1 MSTDKNFSTAD
12 NNDPQPPVEKQSASN
27 NPENSQQEPKYTQ
40 LYGLEG
46 ADGKISLDPQAS
58 RGSQGAEGKEEPHKR
73 ISQQFDID
81 PKTHKSLLIAQAI
94 RNVLII
100 IPALI
105 VLVVFVCVFINV
117 LVSAPSGYDDLI
129 LVGMFSIAVI
139 VLPYM
144 IHVILQ
150 VVAFMRFRKS
160 VKFRWIRGVNI
171 YGLIVAPIS
180 EVTYVPFMLE
190 RILRSYSSAES
201 SFTIVGVIVALYE
214 VILGILTI
222 IIMTNSIKKTTQL
235 SEKTEGSSLEAPLED
250 SKNNDS
256 CP

>member
-1 MSTDKNFSTAD
+1 MSSDKNFSTAD

-40 LYGLEG
+40 LYGLEST
-46 ADGKISLDPQAS
+46 DGKVSLDPQAS
-58 RGSQGAEGKEEPHKR
+58 PEPHKH

-81 PKTHKSLLIAQAI
+81 PDTHENLLIAQAI

-100 IPALI
+100 IPVLI
-105 VLVVFVCVFINV
+105 MLVVFVCVFINV

-129 LVGMFSIAVI
+129 LAGMFIIAVI
-139 VLPYM
+139 ALPYM

-150 VVAFMRFRKS
+150 VVAFMRFRRS
-160 VKFRWIRGVNI
+160 VKFRWIRGANI

-190 RILRSYSSAES
+190 RILDPSSSAES

-214 VILGILTI
+214 VILGILMIVVT
-222 IIMTNSIKKTTQL
+222 TNSIKKTEKS
-235 SEKTEGSSLEAPLED
+235 SEQKQHEVSEGVPDESL
-250 SKNNDS
+250 
-256 CP
+256 

>member
-1 MSTDKNFSTAD
+1 MSTDKNFSTAN

-46 ADGKISLDPQAS
+46 ADGKMSLDPQAS
-58 RGSQGAEGKEEPHKR
+58 PGFQGAEGKEEPHKH

-81 PKTHKSLLIAQAI
+81 PNTREPLLIAQAI
-94 RNVLII
+94 KNILII
-100 IPALI
+100 IPVLI
-105 VLVVFVCVFINV
+105 MLVVFVCVFINV

-129 LVGMFSIAVI
+129 LAGMFIIAVI
-139 VLPYM
+139 ALPYM

-150 VVAFMRFRKS
+150 VVAFMRFRRS

-180 EVTYVPFMLE
+180 EVIYVSLILEWAIIPFMGYRGSGSKQVSIAIGSMVSLYDA
-190 RILRSYSSAES
+190 ILC
-201 SFTIVGVIVALYE
+201 
-214 VILGILTI
+214 ILMI

-235 SEKTEGSSLEAPLED
+235 SGQKH
-250 SKNNDS
+250 
-256 CP
+256 

>member
-1 MSTDKNFSTAD
+1 MSTDKIFSTAD
-12 NNDPQPPVEKQSASN
+12 NNDPQPPAEKQGASGN

-46 ADGKISLDPQAS
+46 TDGKVSLDPQAS
-58 RGSQGAEGKEEPHKR
+58 PEPHKH

-81 PKTHKSLLIAQAI
+81 PNTREPLLIAQAI

-100 IPALI
+100 IPVLI
-105 VLVVFVCVFINV
+105 MLVVFVCVFINV

-129 LVGMFSIAVI
+129 LAGMFIIAVI
-139 VLPYM
+139 ALPYM

-150 VVAFMRFRKS
+150 VVAFMRFRRS
-160 VKFRWIRGVNI
+160 VKFRWIRGANI

-190 RILRSYSSAES
+190 RILDPSSSAGS
-201 SFTIVGVIVALYE
+201 SFTIVGVMVALYE
-214 VILGILTI
+214 VILGILMIVVT
-222 IIMTNSIKKTTQL
+222 TNSIKKTEKS
-235 SEKTEGSSLEAPLED
+235 SEQKQHEVSEGVPDESL
-250 SKNNDS
+250 
-256 CP
+256 

>member
-12 NNDPQPPVEKQSASN
+12 NNDPRPLTEESGISGN
-27 NPENSQQEPKYTQ
+27 NTENARQEPKYTQ

-46 ADGKISLDPQAS
+46 ADGKMSLDPQAS
-58 RGSQGAEGKEEPHKR
+58 PEFQGAKGKEEPHKR

-81 PKTHKSLLIAQAI
+81 PNTREPLLIAQAI
-94 RNVLII
+94 KNILII

-105 VLVVFVCVFINV
+105 
-117 LVSAPSGYDDLI
+117 I
-129 LVGMFSIAVI
+129 LVFLVGGFIFGLIHEIDNISLTIITILIIIA
-139 VLPYM
+139 LPY
-144 IHVILQ
+144 IVHVILQ

-160 VKFRWIRGVNI
+160 VKFRWIRGANI

-190 RILRSYSSAES
+190 RILDPSSSAES

-214 VILGILTI
+214 VILGILMIVVT
-222 IIMTNSIKKTTQL
+222 TNSIKKTDKS
-235 SEKTEGSSLEAPLED
+235 SEQKQHEVSEGVPDESL
-250 SKNNDS
+250 
-256 CP
+256 

>member
-46 ADGKISLDPQAS
+46 ADGKMSLDPQAS

-81 PKTHKSLLIAQAI
+81 PNTREPLLIAQAI
-94 RNVLII
+94 KNILII

-105 VLVVFVCVFINV
+105 
-117 LVSAPSGYDDLI
+117 I
-129 LVGMFSIAVI
+129 LVFLVGGFIFGLIHEIDNISLTIITILIIIA
-139 VLPYM
+139 LPY
-144 IHVILQ
+144 IVHVILQ

-160 VKFRWIRGVNI
+160 VKFRWIRGANI

-190 RILRSYSSAES
+190 RILDPSSSAES

-214 VILGILTI
+214 VILYFIYIELIFGGILTI

-235 SEKTEGSSLEAPLED
+235 SEKTEG
-250 SKNNDS
+250 
-256 CP
+256 